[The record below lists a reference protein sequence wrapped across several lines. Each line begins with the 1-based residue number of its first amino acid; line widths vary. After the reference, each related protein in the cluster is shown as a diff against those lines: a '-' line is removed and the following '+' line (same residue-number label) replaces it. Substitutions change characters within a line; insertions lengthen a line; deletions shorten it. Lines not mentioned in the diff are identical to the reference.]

1 MFDELTTTPSTA
13 LQVVVATV
21 VVYLVFL
28 VLVRLA
34 GQRTLTTLSVPDLAC
49 VMALGAIIGRPAL
62 LAVPTLA
69 TGVIALV
76 TLVLMQR
83 LLSLLGRRS
92 GVGRWLHPAPVVLV
106 QHGPLLHDNLAG
118 ARVSHDELRQQ
129 LRLAG
134 VATLAEVDRAVLER
148 TGDIS
153 VLRAAQPVDGWLVA
167 DLDVDEFPEG
177 SQEP

>member
-1 MFDELTTTPSTA
+1 MFDELTTTPATA

-49 VMALGAIIGRPAL
+49 VMALGAIIGRTAL

-76 TLVLMQR
+76 TLMLMQR
-83 LLSLLGRRS
+83 LLSLLRRS
-92 GVGRWLHPAPVVLV
+92 GIDRWLHPAPVVLV
-106 QHGPLLHDNLAG
+106 QHGRLLHDNLAG

-134 VATLAEVDRAVLER
+134 VASLAEVDRAVLER